1 MTAYNK
7 IVDYAAKDALLT
19 GNPAKIVK
27 GVEIGAEFDS
37 IAAADATNIK
47 TDGTHAA
54 TSKVTPV
61 DADEL
66 PLVDSAASWGL
77 KRLTW
82 ANLKATILTWLQG
95 TVFPS
100 PGAIGG
106 TTPAAGSFTTLSA
119 TGTLSTT
126 VGNNTGAFVANG
138 ATTGYQYIGINN
150 TGNGLRAILE
160 SSVGGTAVPG
170 STAYATCFGSSSA
183 YPVHLITNGS
193 VAATLDASGNLG
205 IGVTPSAWNSSFKAL
220 DVGSFASVACESSVT
235 ADILANTYYKVAV
248 GFTYRNNG
256 YASYIRQEAGA
267 IKFNT
272 APSGTAGNAIT
283 FTQAMTLEA
292 SGNLFIGTTTDSGN
306 GAAFLPIGS
315 GSGMMLRIARALE
328 GTAHQFAV
336 NSNVVGSIYV
346 TTTATTYNTSSDQ
359 RLKENIT
366 DAESASSLID
376 SIQVRQFDWK
386 TDNSHQRYGM
396 VAQELALVAPEAVH
410 QPADPDDMMAVDY
423 SKLVPMLVKEIQSL
437 RGRLA
442 ALEANVAFRP

>member
-119 TGTLSTT
+119 TGNISQNGQTMSVLPASGVAELVLGSNVASGCSRIFMKGNTTQYNWKIANSDAISDSIEFTRSTAAAGST
-126 VGNNTGAFVANG
+126 YTTPVVVISGTGLAVTGALSATGTISPQQATTAGAPAYVKGALYFDTTLNKLRVGG
-138 ATTGYQYIGINN
+138 ATAWETV
-150 TGNGLRAILE
+150 T
-160 SSVGGTAVPG
+160 SV
-170 STAYATCFGSSSA
+170 
-183 YPVHLITNGS
+183 
-193 VAATLDASGNLG
+193 
-205 IGVTPSAWNSSFKAL
+205 
-220 DVGSFASVACESSVT
+220 
-235 ADILANTYYKVAV
+235 
-248 GFTYRNNG
+248 
-256 YASYIRQEAGA
+256 
-267 IKFNT
+267 
-272 APSGTAGNAIT
+272 
-283 FTQAMTLEA
+283 
-292 SGNLFIGTTTDSGN
+292 
-306 GAAFLPIGS
+306 
-315 GSGMMLRIARALE
+315 
-328 GTAHQFAV
+328 
-336 NSNVVGSIYV
+336 
-346 TTTATTYNTSSDQ
+346 
-359 RLKENIT
+359 
-366 DAESASSLID
+366 
-376 SIQVRQFDWK
+376 
-386 TDNSHQRYGM
+386 
-396 VAQELALVAPEAVH
+396 
-410 QPADPDDMMAVDY
+410 
-423 SKLVPMLVKEIQSL
+423 
-437 RGRLA
+437 
-442 ALEANVAFRP
+442 